1 MFTCRRLAL
10 AALTATA
17 FAALASPASAQQIDR
32 IVTFGDSYADDG
44 NFFQILGI
52 NPATT
57 QIYTS
62 GRFSGT
68 TNYVDTLSDILGVPV
83 ENFAIGGAMAQTFPG
98 GATNTS
104 CLSIPASCPLGF
116 TYEVDQ
122 FFNVGTQSS
131 AFPNSTPSFDEG
143 DLLTVSIGGNDAR
156 YYQLTNPASTTTA
169 AAAAATAS
177 VTAATTQL
185 DRLVAAG
192 APTISFL
199 AGDTGRLPEIAG
211 NNTAIGIRSAFSS
224 AFNTGMQSTLAGYA
238 ADGVIVHYLD
248 LNSVLDNIVANPTA
262 YGITRGLVC
271 PSFPPPAGPVLDPA
285 GATCVLDSTGYL
297 FYGDFL
303 HLTGSGF
310 AIVAQYVAA
319 QLTAPLTLQ
328 GASDVGM
335 DVARQFGRT
344 LTTRLDLGAPRDGDM
359 PEGFKVFISGDSF
372 SRSVNESSGNAP
384 FDVNDFG
391 VTLGAEYGFGS
402 GVVGVAGNI
411 SRPELEFGGDVSEV
425 EGEST
430 QLGAYAGMG
439 IAGGF
444 IQGYLGFGWDD
455 YDIGRRGVVEG
466 MDANTDGDHFLVGAK
481 AGYLFPVGGFRLGPV
496 VALDYADVSVEGYTE
511 DGDPALTLNVSDA
524 DFSSLRGSIGI
535 EARGDFAGDGVQWRP
550 YGALALEK
558 ELDGDDRS
566 ISFAQTSAPGIV
578 NTWHIDDV
586 STKAYGRFTGGLNA
600 RILNNVMLGA
610 AISTTFGKEQG
621 NETSGHLGVKIGL

>member
-17 FAALASPASAQQIDR
+17 LTAVSGPASAQQIDR

-44 NFFQILGI
+44 NFFEILGI

-57 QIYTS
+57 TIYTS

-98 GATNTS
+98 GASNTN
-104 CLSIPASCPLGF
+104 CLGIPASCPLGF

-122 FFNVGTQSS
+122 FFNVGPQSS
-131 AFPNSTPSFDEG
+131 AFPNSDTTFDEG

-156 YYQLTNPASTTTA
+156 FYQLTNPLSTTTA
-169 AAAAATAS
+169 AATAAAGS

-185 DRLVAAG
+185 DRLVDAG

-199 AGDTGRLPEIAG
+199 AGDTSRLPEITG
-211 NNTAIGIRSAFSS
+211 DTTAIAIRSAYST
-224 AFNTGMQSTLAGYA
+224 AYNAGMQDTLAGYA

-248 LNSVLDNIVANPTA
+248 LNAMLDNIIANPTA
-262 YGITRGLVC
+262 YGITKGLVC
-271 PSFPPPAGPVLDPA
+271 PAFQPATPA
-285 GATCVLDSTGYL
+285 SPTCVLDSTGYL
-297 FYGDFL
+297 FYGDL
-303 HLTGSGF
+303 VHLTGSGF
-310 AIVAQYVAA
+310 AIVAQYVAT

-328 GASDVGM
+328 GASDLGM

-359 PEGFKVFISGDSF
+359 PEGLKFFISGDSF

-384 FDVNDFG
+384 FDVNAIGF
-391 VTLGAEYGFGS
+391 TAGAEYGFGS

-411 SRPELEFGGDVSEV
+411 SRPEIEFGGDVSEV

-466 MDANTDGDHFLVGAK
+466 MDANTDGDHFLAGAK

-511 DGDPALTLNVSDA
+511 EGDAALTLNVSDA

-550 YGALALEK
+550 FGALALEK

-566 ISFAQTSAPGIV
+566 VSFAQTSAPGIV
-578 NTWHIDDV
+578 NTWNIDDV

-610 AISTTFGKEQG
+610 AISTTFAKKQG